1 MVRAIHLNDQILLL
15 QYIDQD
21 VRFQFLNCI
30 IVFHYPRFG
39 TLYNCS
45 SLGGVLK
52 LGRDEGPVRL
62 FVLTSV
68 SISSVSMVLNPEN
81 GSANKIGTPSPIPKS
96 SSSSG
101 MVASYCTMSNV
112 GSNVGVLSSKVGC
125 CL

>member
-1 MVRAIHLNDQILLL
+1 MYDFNSEIVLL
-15 QYIDQD
+15 
-21 VRFQFLNCI
+21 
-30 IVFHYPRFG
+30 VFHYPRFG

-62 FVLTSV
+62 FVFTSV

-125 CL
+125 CV